1 MTHRRK
7 RPLSLFQELKRR
19 NVFRVALAYAVLSWL
34 LLQVSDVLVDAL
46 ELPATWSKALI
57 ALLLIGLIPALI
69 FSWVYEMT
77 PEGLKRESEVDHDQS
92 ITHETA
98 HKLNIA
104 VIFMLALAIALFAVD
119 RFVRTPENVAAPPV
133 IATPA
138 ATAPETDQG
147 VAVVA
152 VLPLQTLS
160 TEEEGRFLAS
170 GLHDDLLTRLARL
183 DAFRVISRTSV
194 MEYADTT
201 KNLRQIGAELGAGYI
216 LEGGLQAIGGRVR
229 INAQLIDAATDE
241 HLWAQT
247 FDRELTTANLF
258 NVQSDIATAIAE
270 AAHAVLSPRDA
281 EVLDTVPTQNLEAYR
296 AYLKGLD
303 TAGDL
308 SKPGMTATLD
318 SFREA
323 VALDPEFADAWALLS
338 KAYLRLFWE
347 EGGEKDSD
355 PDFALRDTGLDA
367 LERAQGLDP
376 AGLQTLMAE
385 AYYHYY
391 GFRDYSKALIALGR
405 AEAIAPNDTRVIS
418 LRGFLLRR
426 LGRMDEAANALLRA
440 LLTAPIDRPLLRET
454 TTTLGLAG
462 RCREASNM
470 ASRALERYPDH
481 AGILQWAAR
490 ARLLCEDDPKEA
502 QRLAEQINV
511 TTVLELDAVVYF
523 HVYAGDF
530 PAAIRFLETLDKK
543 WLGDPLTRLDIENNL
558 AWLYRET
565 GQPEAA
571 ALALRSAGEA
581 AADID
586 RAGTLA
592 LARQAMT
599 AALRSDIPATLELGR
614 RSLASM
620 PEDAFAELG
629 LRYEVIKA
637 YAIAGALDEALDELD
652 TLLAKPGGRFITP
665 VMIDPYLAEVR
676 KLPGFKQ

>member
-1 MTHRRK
+1 
-7 RPLSLFQELKRR
+7 LSLFQELKRR

-46 ELPATWSKALI
+46 ELPAIWSKALI
-57 ALLLIGLIPALI
+57 ALLLIGLIPTLI

-92 ITHETA
+92 ITNQTGR
-98 HKLNIA
+98 KLNIA

-119 RFVRTPENVAAPPV
+119 RFGSKPEFV
-133 IATPA
+133 ATPPGKATSSA
-138 ATAPETDQG
+138 AETAIDSD

-170 GLHDDLLTRLARL
+170 GLHDDLLTRLAQL
-183 DAFRVISRTSV
+183 QAFRVISRTSV
-194 MEYADTT
+194 MEYANTT

-258 NVQSDIATAIAE
+258 NVQSEIATAIAE
-270 AAHAVLSPRDA
+270 ATHVALSPRDA
-281 EVLDTVPTQNLEAYR
+281 KVLDAVPTQNLEAYR

-308 SKPGMTATLD
+308 SKPGMNAARD

-323 VALDPEFADAWALLS
+323 VALDPDFADAWALLS
-338 KAYLRLFWE
+338 KAYMRMFWE
-347 EGGEKDSD
+347 EGAETDSE
-355 PDFALRDTGLDA
+355 PDQALREAGLDA
-367 LERAQGLDP
+367 LERAQALDP
-376 AGLQTLMAE
+376 DGLQTLMAE

-405 AEAIAPNDTRVIS
+405 AEAIAPNDTLVIS
-418 LRGFLLRR
+418 LRGYLLRR
-426 LGRMDEAANALLRA
+426 LGRMDEAADALLRA
-440 LLTAPIDRPLLRET
+440 QVTAPNDSALHREIIL
-454 TTTLGLAG
+454 TLGLSG
-462 RCREASNM
+462 RCLKASDM
-470 ASRALERYPDH
+470 ASRGLERYPDDD
-481 AGILQWAAR
+481 GILEWAAWT
-490 ARLLCEDDPKEA
+490 RLLCDDDPQGA

-511 TTVLELDAVVYF
+511 TTMQQLDSVLYF
-523 HVYAGDF
+523 LIYAGDF
-530 PAAIRFLETLDKK
+530 PAAIRFLESLDEQ
-543 WLGDPLTRLDIENNL
+543 WLADPITRLDVENNL

-571 ALALRSAGEA
+571 ALALRSAGKA

-586 RAGTLA
+586 RAGTTA
-592 LARQAMT
+592 FARLAMT
-599 AALRSDIPATLELGR
+599 AALRGDIPATLELGR
-614 RSLASM
+614 KSLASM
-620 PEDAFAELG
+620 PEDAFAELNF
-629 LRYEVIKA
+629 RYEVIKA
-637 YAIAGALDEALDELD
+637 YAIAGALDEALDELN

-665 VMIDPYLAEVR
+665 VMIDPNLAELR
-676 KLPGFKQ
+676 KLPGFKP